1 MNLNDFNL
9 IVTTSRELEN
19 DACSEIWFL
28 LGEIGDRNSTVEESG
43 ISGLVV
49 AKTSLDPLKA
59 IEDLRRILKERPG
72 EFRYSL
78 RLIPVEVVVH
88 TSLPEIIAACSRIS
102 PRILEQETFRVT
114 IEKRH
119 TGLSRME
126 IIEAVAGNIDR
137 KVDLHN
143 PEKILLIEILGG
155 LTGLSVIKPEDILSV
170 TKEETS

>member
-1 MNLNDFNL
+1 MNLKDFNL
-9 IVTTSRELEN
+9 IVTTSRGSEN

-28 LGEIGDRNSTVEESG
+28 LGEIGDTNPTVEESG

-59 IEDLRRILKERPG
+59 IEDLRRILKEQPE

-88 TSLPEIIAACSRIS
+88 TSLSEIIAACSRIS

-114 IEKRH
+114 VEKRH

-126 IIEAVAGNIDR
+126 IIEAVAENIDR

-143 PEKILLIEILGG
+143 PDKILLIEILGG
-155 LTGLSVIKPEDILSV
+155 LTGVSVIEPEDILSV
-170 TKEETS
+170 TKKETS

>member
-1 MNLNDFNL
+1 MNINDFNL
-9 IVTTSRELEN
+9 IVTTSRGLEN

-28 LGEIGDRNSTVEESG
+28 LGEIGDKDSIVEKSG

-59 IEDLRRILKERPG
+59 IEDLRKIMREQPS

-88 TSLPEIIAACSRIS
+88 TSLPEIKAASSKIS

-114 IEKRH
+114 VEKRH
-119 TGLSRME
+119 TGLSRKE
-126 IIEAVAGNIDR
+126 IIEAVAENIDR

-143 PEKILLIEILGG
+143 PDRILLIEILGG
-155 LTGLSVIKPEDILSV
+155 LTALSVIKPEDILSV
-170 TKEETS
+170 TKEKTS

>member
-1 MNLNDFNL
+1 MNLKDFNL
-9 IVTTSRELEN
+9 IVTTSRGSEN

-28 LGEIGDRNSTVEESG
+28 LGEIGDTNPTVEESG

-88 TSLPEIIAACSRIS
+88 TSLPRIIAASSRIS
-102 PRILEQETFRVT
+102 PGILEQETFRIT

-126 IIEAVAGNIDR
+126 IIEAVAENIDR

-143 PEKILLIEILGG
+143 PDKILLIEILGG

-170 TKEETS
+170 TKKETS